1 MATKAAK
8 TVAKVS
14 KKTGVVTLPLLPLRD
29 VVVFPYMVIPLF
41 VGRKKS
47 VNAVE
52 EAMDKGRKILLGTQ
66 TNPKIDEPASED
78 IYSTGTMAEI
88 LQLLKLPDG
97 TLKILVEG
105 IKRVKIVEYLND
117 DPGTEDC
124 YMVKVEVMKEEEA
137 ADSIEIQALM
147 RNVAG
152 QFEHYVKLNKKIPV
166 EIMMVVASSEEPSR
180 LADII
185 TAHLSLTVKDKQDIL
200 EVTDTRA
207 RLEKLSMILNKEIEI
222 LGLEKK
228 IRGRVR
234 QQIEKIQKE
243 YYLREQL
250 KAIHKE
256 LGTEDELSAEIEEYR
271 EKIEAAKMS
280 DEAEEKAFRELER
293 LERMPYAS
301 AEVGVIKTYL
311 DWLCDLPW
319 AKMSR
324 DKTDIVR
331 SRRILDEDHYG
342 LKNVKERI
350 LEYLAVC
357 KLTKKIRGP
366 ILCFVGPPGVG
377 KTSLGKSIARS
388 LGRKF
393 VRMSLGGI
401 RDEAEIRGHRRTY
414 VGALPGRII
423 QGIKKAG
430 KRNPVFM
437 LDEID
442 KVGADFRGDP
452 SAALLE
458 VLDPEQNDSFED
470 HYINADF
477 DLSDVMFITT
487 ANVLHTVPPALR
499 DRMEVI
505 RIPGYTEE
513 EKIHIAEEFLVP
525 KTVKEHGLNR
535 YRMQISTSTV
545 VGIIRHYTQ
554 EAGVRNLERRISA
567 VCRKVARKVV
577 EEGRKKSQT
586 NRISARSLEK
596 LLGPPK
602 YRYGAKEEK
611 DEIGMAMGMAWTE
624 VGGVLL
630 PIESAHMPGK
640 GKLTITGQI
649 GEIMQE
655 SARAS
660 FSYLRS
666 HAADFGI
673 KLDFYK
679 KLDFHIHVPEGAIP
693 KDGPSAG
700 IALAVSL
707 ASLLTNT
714 PVRRDVAMTG
724 EITLRGKVLPVGG
737 IKEKVLAAHRADI
750 KEIVLCEENE
760 KDLVEIPKHIR
771 KNLKFHFVKTV
782 REALEKVMASTPARR
797 PRARKNPVKK
807 SSTTKKTAK

>member
-1 MATKAAK
+1 VLM
-8 TVAKVS
+8 
-14 KKTGVVTLPLLPLRD
+14 
-29 VVVFPYMVIPLF
+29 MEEE
-41 VGRKKS
+41 
-47 VNAVE
+47 NVE
-52 EAMDKGRKILLGTQ
+52 E
-66 TNPKIDEPASED
+66 N
-78 IYSTGTMAEI
+78 
-88 LQLLKLPDG
+88 
-97 TLKILVEG
+97 
-105 IKRVKIVEYLND
+105 
-117 DPGTEDC
+117 
-124 YMVKVEVMKEEEA
+124 
-137 ADSIEIQALM
+137 IEIQALM

-166 EIMMVVASSEEPSR
+166 EIMMVVTGTEEPSR

-185 TAHLSLTVKDKQDIL
+185 TAHLNLTVKDKQDIL
-200 EVTDTRA
+200 EVTDTRE
-207 RLEKLSMILNKEIEI
+207 RLEKLSLILNKEIEI

-256 LGTEDELSAEIEEYR
+256 LGSEDEFSAEIQEYR
-271 EKIEAAKMS
+271 KKITAAKMGK
-280 DEAEEKAFRELER
+280 EAEEKALRELER

-319 AKMSR
+319 TKRSR

-331 SRRILDEDHYG
+331 SRHILDEDHYG

-377 KTSLGKSIARS
+377 KTSLGRSIARS

-393 VRMSLGGI
+393 VRMSLGGV

-423 QGIKKAG
+423 QGVKKAG
-430 KRNPVFM
+430 TKNPVFM

-458 VLDPEQNDSFED
+458 VLDPEQNHSFED
-470 HYINADF
+470 HYINTDF

-513 EKIHIAEEFLVP
+513 EKVQISEKFLLP
-525 KTVKEHGLNR
+525 KQIDEHGLKKHR
-535 YRMQISTSTV
+535 LELSRGAV
-545 VGIIRHYTQ
+545 VSVIRHYTQ
-554 EAGVRNLERRISA
+554 EAGVRNLERSFSSI
-567 VCRKVARKVV
+567 CRKTARQVV
-577 EEGRKKSQT
+577 EKKSKKFSHHRVST
-586 NRISARSLEK
+586 RSLDK

-602 YRYGAKEEK
+602 FRHGQKEEK
-611 DEIGMAMGMAWTE
+611 DEVGVATGMAWTE

-630 PIESAHMPGK
+630 PIECVSMPGK

-649 GEIMQE
+649 GEVMQE

-666 HAADFGI
+666 HSSGFNI
-673 KLDFYK
+673 KPDFYK
-679 KLDFHIHVPEGAIP
+679 KNDFHIHVPEGAIP

-700 IALAVSL
+700 IALVVAL
-707 ASLLTNT
+707 ASMLTGR
-714 PVRRDVAMTG
+714 PVRRNVAMTG

-737 IKEKVLAAHRADI
+737 IKEKVLAAHRAGI
-750 KEIVLCEENE
+750 LEIVLCHENE
-760 KDLVEIPKHIR
+760 KDLVDIPNHIR
-771 KNLKFHFVKTV
+771 KKLVFKLMKNVE
-782 REALEKVMASTPARR
+782 EALDIVL
-797 PRARKNPVKK
+797 VKK
-807 SSTTKKTAK
+807 NKASKSRLSKKVSGSPGTGRKGVKKKVTKK

>member
-8 TVAKVS
+8 TVAKVK
-14 KKTGVVTLPLLPLRD
+14 KKTNIVTLPLLPLRD

-124 YMVKVEVMKEEEA
+124 YMVKVEVMKEEDA

-200 EVTDTRA
+200 EVTDTRD

-602 YRYGAKEEK
+602 YRYGVKEEK

-630 PIESAHMPGK
+630 PIESAYMPGK

-707 ASLLTNT
+707 ASLLTDT

-750 KEIVLCEENE
+750 KEIVLCEENK

-771 KNLKFHFVKTV
+771 KDLKFHFVKTV
-782 REALEKVMASTPARR
+782 REALEKVMASTPARL

-807 SSTTKKTAK
+807 SSTAKKTAK

>member
-1 MATKAAK
+1 
-8 TVAKVS
+8 
-14 KKTGVVTLPLLPLRD
+14 
-29 VVVFPYMVIPLF
+29 
-41 VGRKKS
+41 
-47 VNAVE
+47 
-52 EAMDKGRKILLGTQ
+52 
-66 TNPKIDEPASED
+66 
-78 IYSTGTMAEI
+78 
-88 LQLLKLPDG
+88 
-97 TLKILVEG
+97 
-105 IKRVKIVEYLND
+105 
-117 DPGTEDC
+117 
-124 YMVKVEVMKEEEA
+124 
-137 ADSIEIQALM
+137 
-147 RNVAG
+147 
-152 QFEHYVKLNKKIPV
+152 
-166 EIMMVVASSEEPSR
+166 
-180 LADII
+180 
-185 TAHLSLTVKDKQDIL
+185 
-200 EVTDTRA
+200 
-207 RLEKLSMILNKEIEI
+207 
-222 LGLEKK
+222 
-228 IRGRVR
+228 
-234 QQIEKIQKE
+234 
-243 YYLREQL
+243 
-250 KAIHKE
+250 
-256 LGTEDELSAEIEEYR
+256 
-271 EKIEAAKMS
+271 
-280 DEAEEKAFRELER
+280 
-293 LERMPYAS
+293 
-301 AEVGVIKTYL
+301 
-311 DWLCDLPW
+311 
-319 AKMSR
+319 
-324 DKTDIVR
+324 
-331 SRRILDEDHYG
+331 
-342 LKNVKERI
+342 
-350 LEYLAVC
+350 
-357 KLTKKIRGP
+357 
-366 ILCFVGPPGVG
+366 
-377 KTSLGKSIARS
+377 
-388 LGRKF
+388 
-393 VRMSLGGI
+393 
-401 RDEAEIRGHRRTY
+401 
-414 VGALPGRII
+414 
-423 QGIKKAG
+423 
-430 KRNPVFM
+430 
-437 LDEID
+437 
-442 KVGADFRGDP
+442 
-452 SAALLE
+452 
-458 VLDPEQNDSFED
+458 
-470 HYINADF
+470 
-477 DLSDVMFITT
+477 
-487 ANVLHTVPPALR
+487 
-499 DRMEVI
+499 
-505 RIPGYTEE
+505 
-513 EKIHIAEEFLVP
+513 
-525 KTVKEHGLNR
+525 
-535 YRMQISTSTV
+535 MQISTSTV